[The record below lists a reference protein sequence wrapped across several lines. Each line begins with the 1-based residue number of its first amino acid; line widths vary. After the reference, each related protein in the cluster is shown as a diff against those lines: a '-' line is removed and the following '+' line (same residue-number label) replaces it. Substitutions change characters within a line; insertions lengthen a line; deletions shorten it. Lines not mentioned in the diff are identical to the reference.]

1 MEKTFVTSFKSLF
14 YIQLHGVFPI
24 KTSFYSQLQGEFL
37 LIVAIFSFVF
47 VIVVMVLMENCSIQL
62 RTSQSISY
70 FFFL

>member
-1 MEKTFVTSFKSLF
+1 MEKTFVVLF
-14 YIQLHGVFPI
+14 

-37 LIVAIFSFVF
+37 LIASIFSFVF
-47 VIVVMVLMENCSIQL
+47 VSFLSVLMENCSIQL